1 MEQQVFSLLTDPR
14 LLEIALCVGVIG
26 LLRWISLMG

>member
-1 MEQQVFSLLTDPR
+1 MDLQLFSLLTDPR
-14 LLEIALCVGVIG
+14 LLEIVLCLGVIG